1 MQSLARHPFFKDVA
15 GFDFDK
21 FDKRVNWKK
30 CDDGETIVD
39 FEDKSTDV
47 YFLLAGDVRVL
58 LRTAAGKEV
67 ILADIKAGEFFGEM
81 SAIDGIERSA
91 NVTALTKAEVA
102 IMSSAVFREIL
113 FTNQHAC
120 DKVMRLL
127 THRVRDV
134 NTRLAEMAIF
144 DLRHRLYSEL
154 LRSSHPRP
162 GHPGERVVTPPP
174 FHHVVAARIGCRRE
188 QVTREL
194 STMKH
199 DGLIEKTRGALV
211 LLKPQVL
218 ESRLQE
224 ALREGD

>member
-1 MQSLARHPFFKDVA
+1 MFKDLS
-15 GFDFDK
+15 GFDFEK
-21 FDKRVNWKK
+21 FDRRVIWKK

-47 YFLLAGDVRVL
+47 YFLLSGDVRVL

-67 ILADIKAGEFFGEM
+67 ILADLKAGEFFGEM
-81 SAIDGIERSA
+81 SAIDSVERSA
-91 NVTALTKAEVA
+91 NVTALTKAELC
-102 IMSSAVFREIL
+102 IMPSAVFREIL
-113 FTNQHAC
+113 FSTPAAC
-120 DKVMRLL
+120 DKVLKLL

-154 LRSSHPRP
+154 LRLSHPRP
-162 GHPGERVVTPPP
+162 GHPGERAVTPPP

-194 STMKH
+194 STMANE
-199 DGLIEKTRGALV
+199 GLVEKTRGALV
-211 LLKPQVL
+211 LTKPQVL
-218 ESRLQE
+218 EARLAE
-224 ALREGD
+224 ALREGE

>member
-15 GFDFDK
+15 GFDFER
-21 FDKRVNWKK
+21 FDRRVVWKK

-47 YFLLAGDVRVL
+47 YFLLSGEVRVL

-81 SAIDGIERSA
+81 SAIDGIPRSA
-91 NVTALTKAEVA
+91 NVTALTKAEVG
-102 IMSSAVFREIL
+102 IMPSSVFRDIL
-113 FTNQHAC
+113 FSTQAAC
-120 DKVMRLL
+120 DKVLRLL

-154 LRSSHPRP
+154 LRLSHPRP
-162 GHPGERVVTPPP
+162 GHAGERVVTPPP

-194 STMKH
+194 SNMSH
-199 DGLIEKTRGALV
+199 EGLVEKTRGALV
-211 LLKPQVL
+211 LTKPQVL
-218 ESRLQE
+218 EARLAE
-224 ALREGD
+224 ALREGE

>member
-1 MQSLARHPFFKDVA
+1 MPQTPILQFEQVS
-15 GFDFDK
+15 
-21 FDKRVNWKK
+21 KRF
-30 CDDGETIVD
+30 G
-39 FEDKSTDV
+39 
-47 YFLLAGDVRVL
+47 A
-58 LRTAAGKEV
+58 TAAVDGV
-67 ILADIKAGEFFGEM
+67 SIDIAPGEFFGEM
-81 SAIDGIERSA
+81 SAIDSIERSA

-113 FTNQHAC
+113 FGNQHAC
-120 DKVMRLL
+120 DKVLRLL

-162 GHPGERVVTPPP
+162 GHAGERVVTPPP

-194 STMKH
+194 STMTSE
-199 DGLIEKTRGALV
+199 GLVEKTRGALV

-218 ESRLQE
+218 ESRLRE
-224 ALREGD
+224 AMREGD